1 MAVSLLPLAASATRS
16 STGAAALEQLTLV
29 DSLNWSRPLGVVW
42 REPLGVV
49 WREPLGVVWLLAV
62 DKWLLGV
69 FRELLGVCREL
80 LGVSCS
86 NQRSAPLASITAP
99 EPQ

>member
-29 DSLNWSRPLGVVW
+29 DSLNWSR
-42 REPLGVV
+42 PLGVV